1 MLLPFQAKIWFYQSP
16 VDFRKQIDG
25 LILLIADHLQENP
38 TSGALFIFRN
48 RQADKIKLLWFD
60 QNGFWLAYKRMEK
73 GRFKFPNIIDETLS
87 MTREQLTWLLS
98 GIDFTQQNRLPYVKA
113 SHFY

>member
-38 TSGALFIFRN
+38 TSGALFVFRK

-73 GRFKFPNIIDETLS
+73 GRFKFPNSIDEALS

-98 GIDFTQQNRLPYVKA
+98 GIDFTQQNRQPYVKTN
-113 SHFY
+113 HFY